1 MELDQEIYEK
11 ATSPNQELDILI
23 TLCDAP
29 ALEEIRRMRDV
40 EVKKVFQFINTIVAR
55 MKVKD
60 ILDLSHNPTFAV
72 SNWTKKFPCKIVP
85 LSIRRTT

>member
-23 TLCDAP
+23 TLSDAP
-29 ALEEIRRMRDV
+29 ALEEIRSMGEI
-40 EVKKVFQFINTIVAR
+40 EVKKVLLFINTIVAR

-60 ILDLSHNPTFAV
+60 ILALSHNPTV
-72 SNWTKKFPCKIVP
+72 R
-85 LSIRRTT
+85 SIELDQEISL

>member
-60 ILDLSHNPTFAV
+60 ILALSHNPTV
-72 SNWTKKFPCKIVP
+72 R
-85 LSIRRTT
+85 SIELDQEISL

>member
-60 ILDLSHNPTFAV
+60 ILDLSHNPTV
-72 SNWTKKFPCKIVP
+72 R
-85 LSIRRTT
+85 SIELDQEISL

>member
-23 TLCDAP
+23 TLCDVP
-29 ALEEIRRMRDV
+29 ALEEIRRMR
-40 EVKKVFQFINTIVAR
+40 EIKVKKVFQFINTIVAR

-60 ILDLSHNPTFAV
+60 ILDLSHNPTV
-72 SNWTKKFPCKIVP
+72 R
-85 LSIRRTT
+85 SIELDQEISL

>member
-29 ALEEIRRMRDV
+29 ALEEIRFGRI
-40 EVKKVFQFINTIVAR
+40 EASATSLNS
-55 MKVKD
+55 
-60 ILDLSHNPTFAV
+60 L
-72 SNWTKKFPCKIVP
+72 
-85 LSIRRTT
+85 TTP